1 MSTTTEML
9 LALPEPVVLATHKS
23 PDADGLSAA
32 SAMLDFLRWHGKEA
46 YIRVQGTLFSNSSW
60 VLEPEDFC
68 TAPTGEIVEILGE
81 AASLIV
87 FDCQPTANRL
97 GFKPP
102 AVPTVVFDHH
112 KSDLDKHNPDKNCF
126 VEDVPSTGCVLI
138 KHGVVHPVLYAG
150 LWADTVGFKFR
161 SLEAI
166 KFASLLHGL
175 CDQSPQLL
183 GSEEKLTED
192 LIAEYIQ
199 QMEPLY
205 HEDFLYN
212 FKNLKIFTWDFED
225 PALETDLKL
234 VVGMISPNDSRI
246 PKEALEVLCK
256 TGDVV
261 ALVNQKSGYVSIR
274 GNHSPIKVNEIAATF
289 KGGGHEGAAGCS
301 IAEGYVFHTVFADFA
316 HVVAN
321 QVKKQ
326 LGGEDIQTWDS
337 YIS

>member
-1 MSTTTEML
+1 ML
-9 LALPEPVVLATHKS
+9 LKLPEPIVLATHKS

-32 SAMLDFLRWHGKEA
+32 SAMLDFLRWHNKEA
-46 YIRVQGTLFSNSSW
+46 YIRIQGTLFSDSSW
-60 VLEPEDFC
+60 ILEPEDFC

-81 AASLIV
+81 AKSLIV

-102 AVPTVVFDHH
+102 SIPTVVFDHH
-112 KSDLDKHNPDKNCF
+112 SSDLNKNSPDKNYF

-138 KHGVVHPVLYAG
+138 RHGIVHPILYAG
-150 LWADTVGFKFR
+150 LWADTVGFRFR

-166 KFASLLHGL
+166 QFASVLQGL
-175 CDQSPQLL
+175 CDQAPELL
-183 GSEEKLTED
+183 GSEEKLTQN

-212 FKNLKIFTWDFED
+212 FKGLKIFTWNFEE
-225 PALETDLKL
+225 PVLQGDLKL
-234 VVGMISPNDSRI
+234 VVAMISPED
-246 PKEALEVLCK
+246 PEVAKQALYVLCK

-261 ALVNQKSGYVSIR
+261 ALVNQKSGYVSLR
-274 GNHSPIKVNEIAATF
+274 GNHSPIKVNEIAALF
-289 KGGGHEGAAGCS
+289 KGGGHEGAAGCA
-301 IAEGYVFHTVFADFA
+301 IAEGHVYHTVFADFA

-326 LGGEDIQTWDS
+326 LGGEDVQTWDS